1 MSPTNWTGIIAVC
14 TVLGML
20 GGMLI
25 FGGKILV
32 HFVRMTDAVEKGG
45 QTMSRFGLT
54 LDRVEHGMGEIL
66 HKVLDHDNRH
76 TVTNE
81 RLDRLEDIVMNAD
94 DRAEGT
100 VRTIIGLNPGARKR
114 RNQS

>member
-1 MSPTNWTGIIAVC
+1 MSPTNWTGIIAIC
-14 TVLGML
+14 TILGML
-20 GGMLI
+20 GGVMI
-25 FGGKILV
+25 VAFNITA
-32 HFVRMTDAVEKGG
+32 HFIRLTDAVEKGG
-45 QTMSRFGLT
+45 QTIG
-54 LDRVEHGMGEIL
+54 RVETGMERL
-66 HKVLDHDNRH
+66 LDKVLDHDNRH
-76 TVTNE
+76 TLANE